1 MLFELCK
8 VCNDFCQWF
17 YVDMTTDSCNS
28 ELDPCRT
35 IPNTVCEE
43 NDSVVKCSCKKGYIK
58 EEGNCTGRCYL
69 ETKLAKPDMFNNPER
84 IFICLCILKK

>member
-1 MLFELCK
+1 
-8 VCNDFCQWF
+8 
-17 YVDMTTDSCNS
+17 MTTDSCKS

-35 IPNTVCEE
+35 LPNTVCEE

-69 ETKLAKPDMFNNPER
+69 ETKLAKPDVFNNLDEYL
-84 IFICLCILKK
+84 FVCVFKKIDFKCELVISKPF